1 MEVYKIKKSIM
12 PLFFAFLLL
21 FFLSACSDE
30 NTNQI
35 NNIGN
40 NLSTKTPYP
49 NPDQTQYT
57 DPPEGCIPIFINH
70 VGRHGSRN
78 LTKDKAYKNLLAEVN
93 AASQSGDLT
102 GEFGP
107 QVEGWLKDIKKHED
121 PVLGDLTSQGKDEL
135 KAMAIRMYENYKTL
149 LNLASPIK
157 PIYTQCTYKQRAI
170 DSRTAFQEGLKE
182 KADEGFDPKAIDE
195 QPPSKKCHDPLL
207 RFFEMCTSY
216 TDFLDTDPCASL
228 YDQFVSLSETQ
239 AAFKTILERV
249 FSKKLVD
256 SKTPH
261 EIDTLIQYMYE
272 LCQLEADI
280 DKDDYLKRFC
290 LLFYDVDSDAIQRL
304 AYLADIYYFFR
315 QGPNPGNDNKSYK
328 YSCPLVRDFILTTN
342 KAISEPQTAPTA
354 NLRFGHA
361 ETVMPFA
368 SFLGLYINAA
378 SEKLSFSTDRA
389 WNTSKLCAM
398 ATNVQIILYKCEDS
412 YKVKVLL
419 NENEVVLPIPAC
431 QDVYC
436 NWQDVEAYYTN
447 LTASLGLLTCTFQ
460 EWEGKTI
467 CDGSSCQ

>member
-12 PLFFAFLLL
+12 PLFFAFPLF

-57 DPPEGCIPIFINH
+57 DPPEGCVPIFINY

-78 LTKDKAYKNLLAEVN
+78 LTKDTAYTNLLAEVN

-102 GEFGP
+102 GEFGS
-107 QVEGWLKDIKKHED
+107 QVGGWLKDIKNLED
-121 PVLGDLTSQGKDEL
+121 PVLGELTSQGKGEL

-149 LNLASPIK
+149 LNSASPIK
-157 PIYTQCTYKQRAI
+157 AIYTQCTYKQRAI
-170 DSRTAFQEGLKE
+170 GSRTAFQEGLKE
-182 KADEGFDPKAIDE
+182 KADEGFNPKAIDE
-195 QPPSKKCHDPLL
+195 EPPFEKCQDPLL
-207 RFFEMCTSY
+207 RFFEMCTCY
-216 TDFLDTDPCASL
+216 TDFLDTDPAAAL

-239 AAFKTILERV
+239 AAFKTILERI
-249 FSKKLVD
+249 FSKSLIT
-256 SKTPH
+256 SKTPQ
-261 EIDTLIQYMYE
+261 EINTLTQYMYQ
-272 LCQLEADI
+272 LCQLEPNI

-290 LLFYDVDSDAIQRL
+290 LPFYDVDSDAVQRF
-304 AYLADIYYFFR
+304 AYLSDIDYYFR

-354 NLRFGHA
+354 NLRFGHT

-368 SFLGLYINAA
+368 SFLGLYINAD
-378 SEKLSFSTDRA
+378 SEELSFSPDRA
-389 WNTSKLCAM
+389 WNTSKLCPM
-398 ATNVQIILYKCEDS
+398 ATNVQLILYKCEDS
-412 YKVKVLL
+412 YMVKVLL

-447 LTASLGLLTCTFQ
+447 LMAGLGLLSCTFQ
-460 EWEGKTI
+460 EWQGETI